1 MVEIGGHPILWHIMK
16 IYSHFGVNDFIV
28 CIGYKGYVI
37 KEYFSNY
44 FLHLSDVTFD
54 LGKNEVTFH
63 RGRAEPWRVTLVD
76 TGNATMTGGRLL
88 RVRDYIGDEEFFVTY
103 GDGVAAIDID
113 ALLQCHRNSQ
123 RLVTV
128 TAVRPPGRFGA
139 METDGD
145 RVRDFREKPPGDGG
159 WINGG
164 FFVMKPG
171 VFDYIADDSTV
182 LEQAPLMNLA
192 RDGQLTAYFHDN
204 FWHAM
209 DTLRDQRHLDAL
221 WNKGQSPWKL
231 W

>member
-1 MVEIGGHPILWHIMK
+1 MVEVGGHPILWHIMK
-16 IYSHFGVNDFIV
+16 IYSHFGVNDFII

-103 GDGVAAIDID
+103 GDGVAAIDLD
-113 ALLQCHRNSQ
+113 ALLKCHRASN

-145 RVRDFREKPPGDGG
+145 RVHNFREKPPGDGG

-171 VFDYIADDSTV
+171 VFDYIAGDDTV
-182 LEQAPLMNLA
+182 LEQAPLMELA
-192 RDGQLTAYFHDN
+192 KDNQLTAFFHDG
-204 FWHAM
+204 FWQAM

-221 WNKGQSPWKL
+221 WSKGESPWKL